1 MICGECDAVMVLTL
15 QAVHI
20 AGAEIYCRDGMEVR
34 RAQQGG
40 GGAKEAGGASG
51 WWGLSGG
58 LRLDEA
64 ERQIPPR
71 HCCRHR

>member
-1 MICGECDAVMVLTL
+1 MICGECDAVMVLTV

-40 GGAKEAGGASG
+40 RGGLVGIV
-51 WWGLSGG
+51 GG

>member
-20 AGAEIYCRDGMEVR
+20 AAAEIYCRDGMEVR
-34 RAQQGG
+34 RAQEGGRGGEGG
-40 GGAKEAGGASG
+40 GGLVGNV
-51 WWGLSGG
+51 GG